1 MGGGHRGG
9 SARPRAFRSPVPR
22 ASRCGVQNLLRL
34 NFRLDKAGRNL
45 ARCVPFVKKVLRRC
59 VQSEKAVDP
68 RHCAR
73 AIVPSPRVLRRGAVH
88 LGSGKGVS
96 VKGATDEEVH
106 STSPWPGVLLDES
119 RRGSEVVDW
128 GGGFPVREHY
138 EQGGSHG

>member
-45 ARCVPFVKKVLRRC
+45 ARCVPFVKKVLITC

-73 AIVPSPRVLRRGAVH
+73 AIVPSPRVLRPDAVYLE
-88 LGSGKGVS
+88 LGKEFS
-96 VKGATDEEVH
+96 VVK
-106 STSPWPGVLLDES
+106 
-119 RRGSEVVDW
+119 
-128 GGGFPVREHY
+128 
-138 EQGGSHG
+138 Q